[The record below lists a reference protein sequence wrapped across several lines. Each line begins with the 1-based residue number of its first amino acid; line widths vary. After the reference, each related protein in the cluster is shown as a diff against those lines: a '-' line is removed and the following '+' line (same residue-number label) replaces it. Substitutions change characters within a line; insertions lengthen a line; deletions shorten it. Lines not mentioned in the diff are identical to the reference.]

1 MDLYNKAQTEA
12 VWQRVTQTEMSAP
25 PLVFRDLEARE
36 LVAGELC
43 QGLYR
48 RGWEKSLMQQ
58 LYRQSKE
65 RAQALRALGE
75 RLGELP
81 RRARRERPEP
91 EVLADCLGQLS
102 CLYDPGHPLY
112 GPLMEQFRRECVW
125 GQSQVLSALG
135 RRLQSPVPKQNA
147 VNQKPFY

>member
-12 VWQRVTQTEMSAP
+12 LWQRVLKANQTP
-25 PLVFRDLEARE
+25 PVVFRDLEARE

-43 QGLYR
+43 RELYR
-48 RGWEKSLMQQ
+48 RGWEKSLMQR
-58 LYRQSKE
+58 LYRQSQE
-65 RAQALRALGE
+65 RAQALRALGTQ
-75 RLGELP
+75 LGELP
-81 RRARRERPEP
+81 RRARRERPGP
-91 EVLADCLGQLS
+91 EHLADCLGQLS

-135 RRLQSPVPKQNA
+135 RKQ
-147 VNQKPFY
+147 PL

>member
-1 MDLYNKAQTEA
+1 MDIYNKAQRET
-12 VWQRVTQTEMSAP
+12 VWQRVVQANQAP
-25 PLVFRDLEARE
+25 PMVFRDLEARE

-48 RGWEKSLMQQ
+48 RGWEKSLMQR

-65 RAQALRALGE
+65 RAQALRALGTQ
-75 RLGELP
+75 LGEMS
-81 RRARRERPEP
+81 RRAKREHPQPEH
-91 EVLADCLGQLS
+91 LADCLGQLS

-135 RRLQSPVPKQNA
+135 RLQSPVPKQNA
-147 VNQKPFY
+147 VNQKSFY